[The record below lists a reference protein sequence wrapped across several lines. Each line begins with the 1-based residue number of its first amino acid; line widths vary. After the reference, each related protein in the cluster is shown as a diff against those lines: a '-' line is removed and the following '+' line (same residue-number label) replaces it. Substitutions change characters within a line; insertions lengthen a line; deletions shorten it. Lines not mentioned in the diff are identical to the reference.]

1 MRFLKKH
8 KTYAKRGKIKTSFN
22 LPETMKIAH
31 FELFS
36 PTALAPMAGLSDNP
50 MRRLCR
56 QFGAGLTVGEM
67 ISGNPTLQH
76 TRKTKN
82 RIDFTDEKSP
92 IVVQIVGTE
101 PEQIAQSAVY
111 YQSLGV
117 DIIDINMG
125 CPAKKVCKREA
136 GSALMKN
143 EALVAEI
150 LSTVVQ
156 AVAIPVTL
164 KTRLGWDDLHLNVL
178 KIAEIAEKSG
188 ILSIAIHGRSR
199 TQMFQ
204 GQAQYDLISEVKK
217 SISIPVWVNGDI
229 DSPQKAAQVLEETRA
244 DGVMIG
250 RAAIGRPW
258 LFAEINHYFSGT
270 LKPIDFLTKK
280 QAILQHLNMLYDFYG
295 EEHGVKIARKHI
307 AKYIANLEN
316 NELARQHINQ
326 INMSSVQ
333 YECVAEFLSQCQKTR
348 E

>member
-1 MRFLKKH
+1 
-8 KTYAKRGKIKTSFN
+8 
-22 LPETMKIAH
+22 MKIAH
-31 FELFS
+31 FQLSS

-67 ISGNPTLQH
+67 ISGDPALRH
-76 TRKTKN
+76 TRKTRN
-82 RIDFTDEKSP
+82 RIDFSGETSP
-92 IVVQIVGTE
+92 IVVQIVGVE
-101 PEQIAQSAVY
+101 PEQMAQSAVY
-111 YQSLGV
+111 YQGLGV
-117 DIIDINMG
+117 NIIDINMG

-150 LSTVVQ
+150 LATVVQ
-156 AVAIPVTL
+156 SVAIPVTL

-188 ILSIAIHGRSR
+188 ISAIAIHGRSR

-204 GQAQYDLISEVKK
+204 GHAQYDLIGKVKK
-217 SISIPVWVNGDI
+217 AVSLPVWVNGDI

-258 LFAEINHYFSGT
+258 LFAEINHCLSGS
-270 LKPIDFLTKK
+270 LKAIDFATKK
-280 QAILQHLNMLYDFYG
+280 QAILQHLQMLYDFYG

-307 AKYIANLEN
+307 AKYLVDLEN
-316 NELARQHINQ
+316 SDQVRQHINQ

-333 YECVAEFLSQCQKTR
+333 YECVAEFLSQQA
-348 E
+348 

>member
-1 MRFLKKH
+1 
-8 KTYAKRGKIKTSFN
+8 
-22 LPETMKIAH
+22 MKIAH
-31 FELFS
+31 FELSS

-50 MRRLCR
+50 MRRLYR
-56 QFGAGLTVGEM
+56 QFGCGLTVGEM
-67 ISGNPTLQH
+67 ISGDPALRH
-76 TRKTKN
+76 TRKTRN
-82 RIDFTDEKSP
+82 RIDFSGETSP
-92 IVVQIVGTE
+92 IVVQIAGCE
-101 PEQIAQSAVY
+101 PEQMAQSAVY
-111 YQSLGV
+111 YQGLGA

-125 CPAKKVCKREA
+125 CPAKKVCKRDA

-150 LSTVVQ
+150 LATVVQ
-156 AVAIPVTL
+156 SVAIPVTL

-188 ILSIAIHGRSR
+188 ICAIAIHGRSR

-204 GQAQYDLISEVKK
+204 GHAQYDLIGKVKK
-217 SISIPVWVNGDI
+217 AISLPVWVNGDI
-229 DSPQKAAQVLEETRA
+229 DSPQKAAQVLEQTNA

-258 LFAEINHYFSGT
+258 LFAEINHYLSGS
-270 LKPIDFLTKK
+270 LKAIDFATKK
-280 QAILQHLNMLYDFYG
+280 QAILQHLQMLYDFYG

-307 AKYIANLEN
+307 AKYLVDLPNGEIC
-316 NELARQHINQ
+316 RQHINQ

>member
-1 MRFLKKH
+1 
-8 KTYAKRGKIKTSFN
+8 
-22 LPETMKIAH
+22 MKIAH
-31 FELFS
+31 FQLSS

-67 ISGNPTLQH
+67 ISGAPALRH
-76 TRKTKN
+76 TRKTRN
-82 RIDFTDEKSP
+82 RIDFSGETPP
-92 IVVQIVGTE
+92 IVVQIVGVE
-101 PEQIAQSAVY
+101 PEQMAQSALY
-111 YQSLGV
+111 YQGLGV

-156 AVAIPVTL
+156 SVAIPVTL
-164 KTRLGWDDLHLNVL
+164 KTRLGWDDLHLNVV

-188 ILSIAIHGRSR
+188 ISAIAIHGRYR

-204 GQAQYDLISEVKK
+204 GKAQYDLIGEVKK
-217 SISIPVWVNGDI
+217 AVSIPVWVNGDI
-229 DSPQKAAQVLEETRA
+229 NSPQKAAQVLEETRA

-250 RAAIGRPW
+250 RAAIGSPW
-258 LFAEINHYFSGT
+258 LFAEINHYLSGCLKAVDFS
-270 LKPIDFLTKK
+270 TKI

-307 AKYIANLEN
+307 AKYLTDLPNGEIC
-316 NELARQHINQ
+316 RQHINQ

>member
-1 MRFLKKH
+1 
-8 KTYAKRGKIKTSFN
+8 
-22 LPETMKIAH
+22 MKIAH
-31 FELFS
+31 FEPSS

-56 QFGAGLTVGEM
+56 QFGCGLTVGEM
-67 ISGNPTLQH
+67 ISGDPALRH
-76 TRKTKN
+76 TRKTRN
-82 RIDFTDEKSP
+82 RIDFSGETQP
-92 IVVQIVGTE
+92 IVVQIVGVE
-101 PEQIAQSAVY
+101 PEQMAQSAVY
-111 YQSLGV
+111 YQGLGV

-150 LSTVVQ
+150 LATVVQ
-156 AVAIPVTL
+156 SVAIPVTL

-188 ILSIAIHGRSR
+188 ICAIAIHGRSR

-204 GQAQYDLISEVKK
+204 GHAQYDLIGKVKK
-217 SISIPVWVNGDI
+217 AISLPVWVNGDI

-250 RAAIGRPW
+250 RAAIGSPW
-258 LFAEINHYFSGT
+258 LFAEINHYLSGSTKTVDFS
-270 LKPIDFLTKK
+270 TKK
-280 QAILQHLNMLYDFYG
+280 QAILQHLNMLYNFYG

-307 AKYIANLEN
+307 AKY
-316 NELARQHINQ
+316 LADLPNGEICRQHINQ
-326 INMSSVQ
+326 INASSVQ

>member
-1 MRFLKKH
+1 
-8 KTYAKRGKIKTSFN
+8 
-22 LPETMKIAH
+22 MKIAH
-31 FELFS
+31 FQLSS

-67 ISGNPTLQH
+67 ISGDPALRH
-76 TRKTKN
+76 TRKTRN
-82 RIDFTDEKSP
+82 RIDFSGETPP
-92 IVVQIVGTE
+92 IVVQIVGFE
-101 PEQIAQSAVY
+101 PEQMAQSALY
-111 YQSLGV
+111 YQGLGV
-117 DIIDINMG
+117 DCIDINMG

-150 LSTVVQ
+150 LATVVQ
-156 AVAIPVTL
+156 SVAIPVTL

-188 ILSIAIHGRSR
+188 ICAIAIHGRYR

-204 GQAQYDLISEVKK
+204 GKAQYDLIGEVKK
-217 SISIPVWVNGDI
+217 AISIPVWVNGDI

-250 RAAIGRPW
+250 RAAIGSPW
-258 LFAEINHYFSGT
+258 LFAEINHYLSGSLKAVDFS
-270 LKPIDFLTKK
+270 TKK

>member
-1 MRFLKKH
+1 
-8 KTYAKRGKIKTSFN
+8 
-22 LPETMKIAH
+22 MKIAH
-31 FELFS
+31 FELSS

-56 QFGAGLTVGEM
+56 QFGCGLTVGEM
-67 ISGNPTLQH
+67 ISGDPALRH
-76 TRKTKN
+76 TRKTRN
-82 RIDFTDEKSP
+82 RIDFSGETPP
-92 IVVQIVGTE
+92 IVVQIVGVE
-101 PEQIAQSAVY
+101 PEQMAQSAVY
-111 YQSLGV
+111 YQGLSV
-117 DIIDINMG
+117 DCIDINMG

-150 LSTVVQ
+150 LATVVQ
-156 AVAIPVTL
+156 SVAIPVTL

-188 ILSIAIHGRSR
+188 ISAIAIHGRSR

-204 GQAQYDLISEVKK
+204 GHAQYDLIGEVKK
-217 SISIPVWVNGDI
+217 AISLPVWVNGDI
-229 DSPQKAAQVLEETRA
+229 DSPQKAAQVLEQTNA

-258 LFAEINHYFSGT
+258 LFAEINHYLSGST
-270 LKPIDFLTKK
+270 KAIDFATKK
-280 QAILQHLNMLYDFYG
+280 QAILQHLQMLYDFYG

-307 AKYIANLEN
+307 AKYLVDLEN
-316 NELARQHINQ
+316 SDQVRQHINQ

-333 YECVAEFLSQCQKTR
+333 YECVAEFLSQCQETR

>member
-1 MRFLKKH
+1 
-8 KTYAKRGKIKTSFN
+8 
-22 LPETMKIAH
+22 MKIAH
-31 FELFS
+31 FELSS

-56 QFGAGLTVGEM
+56 QFGCGLTVGEM
-67 ISGNPTLQH
+67 ISGDPALRH
-76 TRKTKN
+76 TRKTRN
-82 RIDFTDEKSP
+82 RIDFSGETQP
-92 IVVQIVGTE
+92 IVVQIVGVE
-101 PEQIAQSAVY
+101 PEQMAQSAVY
-111 YQSLGV
+111 YQGLGV

-150 LSTVVQ
+150 LATVVQ
-156 AVAIPVTL
+156 SVAIPVTL

-188 ILSIAIHGRSR
+188 ICAIAIHGRSR

-204 GQAQYDLISEVKK
+204 GHAQYDLIGKVKK
-217 SISIPVWVNGDI
+217 AISLPVWVNGDI

-250 RAAIGRPW
+250 RAAIGSPW
-258 LFAEINHYFSGT
+258 LFAEINHYLSGSTKTVDFS
-270 LKPIDFLTKK
+270 TKK
-280 QAILQHLNMLYDFYG
+280 QAILQHLNMLYNFYG

-307 AKYIANLEN
+307 AKY
-316 NELARQHINQ
+316 LADLPNGEICRQHINQ
-326 INMSSVQ
+326 INASSVQ

>member
-1 MRFLKKH
+1 
-8 KTYAKRGKIKTSFN
+8 
-22 LPETMKIAH
+22 MKIAH
-31 FELFS
+31 FELSS

-67 ISGNPTLQH
+67 ISGDPALRH
-76 TRKTKN
+76 TRKTRN
-82 RIDFTDEKSP
+82 RIDFSGETPP
-92 IVVQIVGTE
+92 IVVQIVGVE
-101 PEQIAQSAVY
+101 PEQMAQSALY
-111 YQSLGV
+111 YQGLGV
-117 DIIDINMG
+117 NIIDINMG

-150 LSTVVQ
+150 LATVVQ
-156 AVAIPVTL
+156 SVAIPVTL
-164 KTRLGWDDLHLNVL
+164 KTRLGWDDLHLNVP

-188 ILSIAIHGRSR
+188 ISAIAIHGRSR

-204 GQAQYDLISEVKK
+204 GHAQYDLIGKVKK
-217 SISIPVWVNGDI
+217 AISLPVWVNGDI
-229 DSPQKAAQVLEETRA
+229 DSPQKAAQVLEQTQA

-258 LFAEINHYFSGT
+258 LFAEINHYLSGNTKTVDFS
-270 LKPIDFLTKK
+270 TKK

-307 AKYIANLEN
+307 AKYLADFEN
-316 NELARQHINQ
+316 SDQVRQHINQ
-326 INMSSVQ
+326 INVSSVQ